1 MLWPPRVIGRTSA
14 VATPIQNNSGA
25 PIRLAGRSMAAS
37 LKTKIADFCNKIG
50 TTRTSRPPLDISVH
64 WGEAVMPTS
73 RLKRRE

>member
-37 LKTKIADFCNKIG
+37 RHDSG
-50 TTRTSRPPLDISVH
+50 EPTTAGYIRSL
-64 WGEAVMPTS
+64 G
-73 RLKRRE
+73 